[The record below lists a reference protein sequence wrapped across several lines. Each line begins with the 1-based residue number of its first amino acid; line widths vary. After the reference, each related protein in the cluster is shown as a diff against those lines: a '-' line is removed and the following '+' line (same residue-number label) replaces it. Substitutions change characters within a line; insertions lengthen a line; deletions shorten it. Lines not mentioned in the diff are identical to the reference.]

1 MNAGIPVGGPLSEA
15 ELDQLSDF
23 LGGLKNP
30 DALTLEGM
38 DGLFS
43 ALIAGP
49 RTVLPSEY
57 LPVIWGGELPDE
69 NAFPS
74 IEDANATLSL
84 IMRHWNSIISELEAD
99 GVHVPLVFE
108 VETGAVPGR
117 EWARGFMRGVDFAR
131 SGWNELF
138 QSNDEGQL
146 ITIPLVAGEID
157 PKWPRKPVTAEK
169 SAELIGWMG
178 AGLTRSYRHFANQRR
193 ECAQSA
199 GRTSESPRRAT
210 PKVGRNEPCPCGSGK
225 KFKRCC
231 GNPSA
236 ATH

>member
-1 MNAGIPVGGPLSEA
+1 MNAQFPVSGPLSEA

-23 LGGLKNP
+23 LARMKNP

-69 NAFPS
+69 DAFAS
-74 IEDANATLSL
+74 VEDANATLSL

-99 GVHVPLVFE
+99 GIHLPLVLE

-131 SGWNELF
+131 LGWNELF

-146 ITIPLVAGEID
+146 LTIPVVAGEVD
-157 PKWPRKPVTAEK
+157 SGWPHQPVTAEK
-169 SAELIGWMG
+169 GTELIEYM
-178 AGLTRSYRHFANQRR
+178 AVGLGRSYRHFARQRR
-193 ECAQSA
+193 EGAQSA
-199 GRTSESPRRAT
+199 GRPAESVRRAT

-231 GNPSA
+231 GNPPP

>member
-1 MNAGIPVGGPLSEA
+1 MNATIPLSGPLSEA

-23 LGGLKNP
+23 LSGIKNP

-49 RTVLPSEY
+49 QTVLPSEY
-57 LPVIWGGELPDE
+57 LPLIWGGELPDE
-69 NAFPS
+69 NAFAS
-74 IEDANATLSL
+74 MEEANATLSL
-84 IMRHWNSIISELEAD
+84 IMRHWNSIASELEVES
-99 GVHVPLVFE
+99 VHVPLVFE

-117 EWARGFMRGVDFAR
+117 EWARGFMRGVKLAR

-138 QSNDEGQL
+138 GNNEEGHL

-157 PKWPRKPVTAEK
+157 SEWPREAITKEK
-169 SAELIGWMG
+169 GTELIQWMG
-178 AGLTRSYRHFANQRR
+178 AGLARSYRYFARQRR
-193 ECAQSA
+193 EDARRV
-199 GRTSESPRRAT
+199 GTPFDPLRRAT

-231 GNPSA
+231 GSNSTPA
-236 ATH
+236 N

>member
-1 MNAGIPVGGPLSEA
+1 MNAQMPVSGSLSEA

-23 LGGLKNP
+23 LAGLKNP
-30 DALTLEGM
+30 DALTLEGI

-74 IEDANATLSL
+74 VEAANSTLSL

-99 GVHVPLVFE
+99 GVHIPLVLE
-108 VETGAVPGR
+108 VESGAVLGR

-146 ITIPLVAGEID
+146 ITIPIVAGEVD
-157 PKWPRKPVTAEK
+157 PEWPHEPMTAEK
-169 SAELIGWMG
+169 GTELIGRMA
-178 AGLTRSYRHFANQRR
+178 AGLARSYRHFAHQRR
-193 ECAQSA
+193 ERTQSA
-199 GRTSESPRRAT
+199 GRPSESPRRAT

-231 GNPSA
+231 GNPQ
-236 ATH
+236 